1 MPGVHMWYT
10 ACIYANG
17 GIVCVGH
24 LIARLGCRCS
34 HLVFSILIESTNT
47 VTGKVITGKLS
58 LVDLAGSERLK
69 KTRIDATGVEVHQS
83 PFPSIFADALATGC
97 KLSKWSICPLSSKK
111 KLSSFSLYFL
121 YQVETFPP
129 KKPGEWNQKGLDTI
143 PSLGPPIFL

>member
-83 PFPSIFADALATGC
+83 PFPSIFADALAAGC
-97 KLSKWSICPLSSKK
+97 NCQSGQFAHFPAEKYCHIFIFFYIRSRLSPQKTRRVEPKGVGYHSISWTL
-111 KLSSFSLYFL
+111 
-121 YQVETFPP
+121 
-129 KKPGEWNQKGLDTI
+129 
-143 PSLGPPIFL
+143 IFL